1 MEDGVGKEGVVVL
14 GGVGNDS
21 SDRLFKVINL
31 LMGGQDGM
39 TVLRRVSWWIWGCSE
54 VWRR

>member
-1 MEDGVGKEGVVVL
+1 MGHVEDGVGKEGVVVL

-31 LMGGQDGM
+31 RFLLELMGGEDGM
-39 TVLRRVSWWIWGCSE
+39 TVLRRVSW
-54 VWRR
+54 